1 MFWLQMARSFDL
13 NGNEI
18 SGKIVLPKKKKKVK
32 NFFLLVKLE
41 SEEGN
46 QQVSSLIE
54 RWEALQEKM
63 NIDLPF

>member
-18 SGKIVLPKKKKKVK
+18 SGKIELPKKKKKVK

>member
-18 SGKIVLPKKKKKVK
+18 SGKIMLPKKISEI
-32 NFFLLVKLE
+32 FFLLVKLE

-63 NIDLPF
+63 NIYLPF